1 MYTIEI
7 DKQEKRILQAGLH
20 ALIDEQK
27 KLSKEYD
34 KKLSKNDVKELKDLF
49 GVSSHAEMG
58 KRARK
63 LRDFLIYTVK

>member
-7 DKQEKRILQAGLH
+7 DKQEKSILQAGLH

-27 KLSKEYD
+27 NISKKYD
-34 KKLSKNDVKELKDLF
+34 KKLSKNDVKKLKDIF
-49 GVSSHAEMG
+49 GVSSHAELG

>member
-20 ALIDEQK
+20 ALIDKQK

-34 KKLSKNDVKELKDLF
+34 KKLSKNDVKKLKDLF
-49 GVSSHAEMG
+49 GVSSHAEIG

-63 LRDFLIYTVK
+63 LKDFLIYTVK